1 MSQLASLIA
10 VALFVVF
17 VTLGAQRLLF
27 NDVMSRSAERL
38 SFSKQAY
45 RIIGIIEVVAAIA
58 MVATVHEG
66 KGGLRVVAIIAA
78 TALAGM
84 GGGELGG
91 GELVTNLR
99 KKQGRNYVA
108 PVAVLVVAA
117 VAELVLR
124 LFN

>member
-84 GGGELGG
+84 SG

>member
-10 VALFVVF
+10 IALFVVF
-17 VTLGAQRLLF
+17 MTLGAQRIMF
-27 NDVMSRSAERL
+27 NEVMSSSAERL
-38 SFSKQAY
+38 GFSKQAY
-45 RIIGIIEVVAAIA
+45 RVIGIIEIVAGIA
-58 MVATVHEG
+58 MIATVHEG
-66 KGGLRVVAIIAA
+66 KGALRIVAIVAA
-78 TALAGM
+78 MILSGM
-84 GGGELGG
+84 GA

-108 PVAVLVVAA
+108 PVAVLVAAA